1 MRAASCGAPA
11 RGASSDEFIELL
23 GSAIDHSVARSRK
36 IDRERSFRKP
46 SVAAGTGVRQ
56 FELLALDEALL
67 VLFDADGLA
76 DDLLVD
82 APLFFTVDAELD
94 FLDACAFPL
103 RLE

>member
-1 MRAASCGAPA
+1 
-11 RGASSDEFIELL
+11 
-23 GSAIDHSVARSRK
+23 
-36 IDRERSFRKP
+36 
-46 SVAAGTGVRQ
+46 VAAGTGVLQ
-56 FELLALDEALL
+56 FEPLALDEALL

-82 APLFFTVDAELD
+82 APLFFTVDFELD

>member
-1 MRAASCGAPA
+1 M
-11 RGASSDEFIELL
+11 
-23 GSAIDHSVARSRK
+23 
-36 IDRERSFRKP
+36 
-46 SVAAGTGVRQ
+46 AAGTGVLQ
-56 FELLALDEALL
+56 FEPLALDEALL

-94 FLDACAFPL
+94 YLDACAFPQ

>member
-1 MRAASCGAPA
+1 
-11 RGASSDEFIELL
+11 
-23 GSAIDHSVARSRK
+23 
-36 IDRERSFRKP
+36 
-46 SVAAGTGVRQ
+46 VAAGTGVLQ
-56 FELLALDEALL
+56 FEPLALDEALL

-82 APLFFTVDAELD
+82 APLFFTVDAELH

>member
-1 MRAASCGAPA
+1 MRAASGGAPT
-11 RGASSDEFIELL
+11 RGAPSGEFVELL

-76 DDLLVD
+76 DDLLLD
-82 APLFFTVDAELD
+82 AVLFFTVDFELD
-94 FLDACAFPL
+94 FLDA
-103 RLE
+103 